1 MRRPGSALSQ
11 SPQRRRPLRPRA
23 LLPFLLLAPLSLARA
38 ESSNLV
44 FGGADL
50 TLLEAIS
57 SRVPGFA
64 GVVRIVSTEG
74 GVCLRLGSVF
84 SSVTRP
90 TLDAVRRSG
99 LFPPERLCP
108 DVEVVSY
115 SLRTL
120 TRVAREVTTVLPVV
134 QVQVDTGLNRV
145 LVSDLPSVTAR
156 MPDLARYL
164 VGAQDLPA
172 YDLILTVQG
181 TTPVVTV
188 VNPLKR
194 RIAVEPFAC
203 AAVVQVWQGTKVLNT
218 LADMAC
224 ALSGSPVILQPGERM
239 GLPSVASTPL
249 DRLPAGT
256 YTLRVTTQDRRA
268 RTTETTWIK

>member
-1 MRRPGSALSQ
+1 MSGPGLNVTG
-11 SPQRRRPLRPRA
+11 SPHVRCHRLHAR
-23 LLPFLLLAPLSLARA
+23 LPFVLLASLSLARA
-38 ESSNLV
+38 ESSNLG

-50 TLLEAIS
+50 TVLEAIS
-57 SRVPGFA
+57 ARVPGFA
-64 GVVRIVSTEG
+64 GVVRVVPTDG
-74 GVCLRLGSVF
+74 GTCLRLGSVF
-84 SSVTRP
+84 SRVTGP
-90 TLDAVRRSG
+90 TLEAVRRSG
-99 LFPPERLCP
+99 IFDPERLCP
-108 DVEVVSY
+108 DVEVVTY

-120 TRVAREVTTVLPVV
+120 TRVAREVTTVMPEL

-145 LVSDLPSVTAR
+145 LVSNLPAVTAR
-156 MPDLARYL
+156 MPDLTRYL

-218 LADMAC
+218 LPDMAC

-239 GLPSVASTPL
+239 VLPSVASTPL

-256 YTLRVTTQDRRA
+256 YALRVTTQDRRA
-268 RTTETTWIK
+268 RTTETTWIKR

>member
-1 MRRPGSALSQ
+1 MSGPGLTVTG
-11 SPQRRRPLRPRA
+11 SPQERNRRTHA
-23 LLPFLLLAPLSLARA
+23 LFAFLLLASLSLARA
-38 ESSNLV
+38 ETSNLV
-44 FGGADL
+44 FGGEDL
-50 TLLEAIS
+50 TVLEAIS
-57 SRVPGFA
+57 ARVPGFA
-64 GVVRIVSTEG
+64 GVVRVVSTEG
-74 GVCLRLGSVF
+74 GTCLRLGSVF
-84 SSVTRP
+84 SRVTGP

-120 TRVAREVTTVLPVV
+120 TRVAREITTVLPGI

-145 LVSDLPSVTAR
+145 LVSDLQAVTAR
-156 MPDLARYL
+156 MPDLTRYL
-164 VGAQDLPA
+164 VGAQELPA

-181 TTPVVTV
+181 TTPVVAV

-194 RIAVEPFAC
+194 RIAVDPFAC

-218 LADMAC
+218 LPDMTC
-224 ALSGSPVILQPGERM
+224 ALSGSPVILRPGEGM
-239 GLPSVASTPL
+239 VLPSVASTPL

-256 YTLRVTTQDRRA
+256 YALRVTTQDRRA
-268 RTTETTWIK
+268 STTETTWTKR